1 MTVINTNI
9 AASVTANAMKS
20 NQRVMENTMERL
32 STGMRINSASDDAA
46 GLGIGAKMES
56 EVRGLSQ
63 AVRNANDGIS
73 MIQTADGAASEIN
86 NMFQRMRELAV
97 QAQNGTNGANDL
109 TNLNKE
115 FNSLATEIDRVAT
128 ATTFNGQNLLNGVAD
143 KTLNIGSEQGDDL
156 TVTFKDFTLANGGA
170 AATAAKFDLNI
181 TVGELNGI
189 AEGSALQISDS
200 LGRNITITDA
210 DIDSQ
215 RGGGDLQDTTLA
227 ELQVAINSELGVNT
241 GFGDAADGTN
251 GGFTAAVNGEDGIR
265 FTQAVAGIGTISSL
279 SSVTNDGAVG
289 TGVSS
294 TIASTSVSVNQ
305 AYSASAGVYGTA
317 LNTYATNTGIAQD
330 TGTID
335 AIDNAI
341 QGISA
346 ARADFGAAINT
357 LEFSIDN
364 LQNAIQNTS
373 AAKSAV
379 MDADYASETTELA
392 RTQIISQASTAM
404 LSQANQQAQSV
415 LALLK

>member
-9 AASVTANAMKS
+9 AASVTANAMRS

-46 GLGIGAKMES
+46 GLGIGSKMES
-56 EVRGLSQ
+56 EIRGLSQ

-97 QAQNGTNGANDL
+97 QAQNGTNGTNDL

-128 ATTFNGQNLLNGVAD
+128 ATTFNGENLLNGVTA
-143 KTLNIGSEQGDDL
+143 KSLNIGSEQGDDL
-156 TVTFKDFTLANGGA
+156 SVAFKDFNIGDGNA
-170 AATAAKFDLNI
+170 AATVAKFDLNI

-189 AEGSALQISDS
+189 TAGSALQITDS
-200 LGRNITITDA
+200 LGRNITVTDA
-210 DIDSQ
+210 DINTV
-215 RGGGDLQDTTLA
+215 RNGGDLQDATLA
-227 ELQVAINSELGVNT
+227 ELKTAIDTELGVNT
-241 GFGDAADGTN
+241 GFGDAADGTD
-251 GGFTAAVNGEDGIR
+251 GGFTTAVNGEDGIR
-265 FTQAVAGIGTISSL
+265 FTQATAGVGTISSL
-279 SSVTNDGAVG
+279 SAVTADGAIG

-305 AYSASAGVYGTA
+305 AYSASAGVYGA
-317 LNTYATNTGIAQD
+317 DLSTYATNTSIAQ
-330 TGTID
+330 TAGTID
-335 AIDNAI
+335 AIDTAI

-357 LEFSIDN
+357 LEYSIDN
-364 LQNAIQNTS
+364 LQNAVANTS
-373 AAKSAV
+373 AARSAV

-392 RTQIISQASTAM
+392 RTQIIAQASTAM

>member
-46 GLGIGAKMES
+46 GLAIGSKMDAQI
-56 EVRGLSQ
+56 RGLSQ

-73 MIQTADGAASEIN
+73 MIQTADGAATEIG

-115 FNSLATEIDRVAT
+115 FNALATEIDRVAT
-128 ATTFNGQNLLNGVAD
+128 ATTFNGESLLSGIAA
-143 KTLNIGSEQGDDL
+143 KSLNIGSMQGDDL
-156 TVTFKDFTLANGGA
+156 SVTLKDFNLADGNA
-170 AATAAKFDLNI
+170 AATAAKFDVNL
-181 TVGELNGI
+181 TVGELNAI
-189 AEGSALQISDS
+189 TAGSALQITDS
-200 LGRNITITDA
+200 LGRNITISDA
-210 DIDSQ
+210 DINAI
-215 RGGGDLQDTTLA
+215 RGGGDLQDATLA
-227 ELQVAINSELGVNT
+227 ELKTAIDTELGVNT

-265 FTQAVAGIGTISSL
+265 FTQATAGVGTISGL
-279 SSVTNDGAVG
+279 AQVTNAGAIA
-289 TGVSS
+289 TGVAS
-294 TIASTSVSVNQ
+294 TVAGTSVSVNQ
-305 AYSASAGVYGTA
+305 AYSASAGVYGA
-317 LNTYATNTGIAQD
+317 DLSTYATNTSIAQAA
-330 TGTID
+330 GTIAALD
-335 AIDNAI
+335 VAI
-341 QGISA
+341 QGISS
-346 ARADFGAAINT
+346 ARADFGASINT
-357 LEFSIDN
+357 LEYSIDK

-373 AAKSAV
+373 AAKSAI
-379 MDADYASETTELA
+379 MDADYATETTELA

>member
-46 GLGIGAKMES
+46 GLAIGSKMES
-56 EVRGLSQ
+56 QIRGLSQ

-115 FNSLATEIDRVAT
+115 FNSLATEIDRVAA
-128 ATTFNGQNLLNGVAD
+128 ATTFNGQDLLNGVAA
-143 KTLNIGSEQGDDL
+143 KTLNIGSEEGDDL

-189 AEGSALQISDS
+189 TTGSALQISDS

-210 DIDSQ
+210 DIDGLRS
-215 RGGGDLQDTTLA
+215 GGDLQDATLT
-227 ELQVAINSELGVNT
+227 ELKDAIDDELAVNT

-251 GGFTAAVNGEDGIR
+251 GGFTTAVNGEDGIR
-265 FTQAVAGIGTISSL
+265 FTQATAGVGTISSL
-279 SSVTNDGAVG
+279 SSVTNDGAIG
-289 TGVSS
+289 TGASS
-294 TIASTSVSVNQ
+294 TIDSTSVSVNQ

-317 LNTYATNTGIAQD
+317 LNTYATNAAIAQD

-357 LEFSIDN
+357 LEYTIDN

-373 AAKSAV
+373 AARSAV